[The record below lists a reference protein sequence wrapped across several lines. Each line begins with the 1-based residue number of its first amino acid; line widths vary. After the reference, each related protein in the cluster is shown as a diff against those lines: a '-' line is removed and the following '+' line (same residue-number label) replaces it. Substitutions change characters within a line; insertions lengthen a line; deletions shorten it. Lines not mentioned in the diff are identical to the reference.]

1 MEKILRK
8 YTTIPNHLYV
18 ERNADKQLKNI
29 IEEMERPG
37 YVLVSRQMGKTNLL
51 FNAIRK
57 LENKDRIFAY
67 VDLSN
72 LFSEE
77 IECYRNIIDSIIEPN
92 EELFGHIES
101 EIYKTR
107 DLNLPPNREYSKSLN
122 ILLKEFGGEII
133 IVLDEIDALRSIN
146 YSDHIFAQIRSTYF
160 ARTKQPIFNKLSYI
174 LSGVIE
180 PTELIKDRNKSPFNI
195 GEKIYLDDFTFEEH
209 NDFIEKSKLKISN
222 TISEFI
228 YSWTNGNPRL
238 TFDIC
243 ADIEDKIIEN
253 KIIDEKLVSNLIR
266 NKYLINYDIPPIDH
280 IRELVI
286 SNKKVRDAVKNI
298 QNGINNLSDEIK
310 RKLYLY
316 GIINSNFN
324 EKTVI
329 KNKIIS
335 ESLSIEWIDTL
346 EKESKVTFSSA
357 FILYENLDYEKA
369 KDAFMKVLESTK
381 INEEINSCNYLIGH
395 CYYLLGELNNAK
407 KYFSYNFTDE
417 VNKRNALSFRGICEL
432 TENKD
437 IGLNYLEEV
446 IKVES
451 HDFAYHNALLNISI
465 YIQDENPQR
474 AYDLLNKL
482 YLSTFKSENNENKE
496 LLDLRTLALYY
507 QSTLELENSNK
518 ETSIAKINEA
528 LKYSSNSDSL
538 FLIYLKY
545 LLGEKQEIELK
556 DKIINLLID
565 EKISFDK
572 TNNYPIS
579 FCETHLL
586 HYISLSYDE
595 NDLTLFNKLLDYSK
609 TLSDYTNIYE
619 LVYKSALLAS
629 IKKEQ
634 LLLYVLN
641 KKEELNNEVLYFNT
655 LRHITNFYVNTD
667 DEKYEKYF
675 KEYIL
680 IHKNQQKIDSEDIY
694 LYAIHIKYILSKNS
708 RLNLNRALELCE
720 IIDNKLKDIED
731 NELINESLI
740 IYYWY
745 ATIYMEKD
753 DKQKSLEYANKTLFL
768 LKNTKKTS
776 ALDEE
781 GILSITKQMNQIKNH
796 FTVKIPIKSSKRY
809 GRNDKV
815 HVEYSNG
822 IKKYDKYK
830 KFESD
835 INLGICVIIDK

>member
-8 YTTIPNHLYV
+8 YTTIPDHLYV

-107 DLNLPPNREYSKSLN
+107 NLNLPPNREYSKSLN

-222 TISEFI
+222 AISEFI

-253 KIIDEKLVSNLIR
+253 EIIDEKLVSNLIR

-286 SNKKVRDAVKNI
+286 SNKKVRDAVKDI

-316 GIINSNFN
+316 GIISSNFN

-335 ESLSIEWIDTL
+335 ESLSIEWINTL
-346 EKESKVTFSSA
+346 EKESKVTFTSA
-357 FILYENLDYEKA
+357 LVLYENLDYEKA
-369 KDAFMKVLESTK
+369 KDAFIKVLENTK
-381 INEEINSCNYLIGH
+381 INDEIDS
-395 CYYLLGELNNAK
+395 CYYFIANCYYRLKNFKSAIE
-407 KYFSYNFTDE
+407 YFSYDFKNEKDR
-417 VNKRNALSFRGICEL
+417 RNALSFRGVCEL

-437 IGLNYLEEV
+437 IGLKYLEEV

-465 YIQDENPQR
+465 NIQNENPQR

-496 LLDLRTLALYY
+496 LLDLRTLSLYY
-507 QSTLELENSNK
+507 QSSLELENSNK
-518 ETSIAKINEA
+518 ETSIEKINEA
-528 LKYSSNSDSL
+528 LKYSSNSNSL
-538 FLIYLKY
+538 FLMYLKY
-545 LLGEKQEIELK
+545 LLTEKQEIELR

-586 HYISLSYDE
+586 YYLSLSYNE
-595 NDLTLFNKLLDYSK
+595 KDLTLFEKLLDYSK

-619 LVYKSALLAS
+619 LVYKSALLTS
-629 IKKEQ
+629 INKEQ

-641 KKEELNNEVLYFNT
+641 KREELNNEALYFNT
-655 LRHITNFYVNTD
+655 LRHITNFYANTD

-675 KEYIL
+675 KEYML

-720 IIDNKLKDIED
+720 IIDSKLKDIED
-731 NELINESLI
+731 DELINESLI

-745 ATIYMEKD
+745 ATIYMQKD
-753 DKQKSLEYANKTLFL
+753 DKEKSLEYANKTLFL
-768 LKNTKKTS
+768 LKNTKRTS

-781 GILSITKQMNQIKNH
+781 GILSIAKQMNQIKNH
-796 FTVKIPIKSSKRY
+796 FTIKIPIRSTKKY
-809 GRNDKV
+809 GRNDKI

-835 INLGICVIIDK
+835 IDLGLCVIINN

>member
-8 YTTIPNHLYV
+8 YTTIPDHLYV

-107 DLNLPPNREYSKSLN
+107 NLKLPPNREYSKSLN

-133 IVLDEIDALRSIN
+133 IVLDEIDALKSIN

-222 TISEFI
+222 AISEFI

-253 KIIDEKLVSNLIR
+253 EIIDEKLVSNLIR
-266 NKYLINYDIPPIDH
+266 NKYLVNYDIPPIDH

-286 SNKKVRDAVKNI
+286 SNKKVRDAVKDI

-316 GIINSNFN
+316 GIISSNFN

-346 EKESKVTFSSA
+346 EKESKVTLSYA
-357 FILYENLDYEKA
+357 LVLYENLEYEKA
-369 KDAFMKVLESTK
+369 KDALLKILENTK
-381 INEEINSCNYLIGH
+381 KEEELDTCCYLIAN
-395 CYYLLGELNNAK
+395 CYFRLKEFSKAIE
-407 KYFSYNFTDE
+407 YFSYDFKDE
-417 VNKRNALSFRGICEL
+417 KDKRRALSFLGTCKLVESK
-432 TENKD
+432 EE
-437 IGLNYLEEV
+437 GLEYLEKV
-446 IKVES
+446 IKIELN
-451 HDFAYHNALLNISI
+451 DFAYHNALLNISI
-465 YIQDENPQR
+465 NIQDDNPSR
-474 AYDLLNKL
+474 AYELLDKL
-482 YLSTFKSENNENKE
+482 YLSTFASEDSEKDELNN
-496 LLDLRTLALYY
+496 LRTLALYY
-507 QSTLELENSNK
+507 QSTIDLNNSNK
-518 ETSIAKINEA
+518 ENSLKKIEEA
-528 LKYSSNSDSL
+528 LKYSSISNSL
-538 FLIYLKY
+538 FLMYLKY
-545 LLGEKQEIELK
+545 LLSEKQEIELR
-556 DKIINLLID
+556 DKIVNSIID
-565 EKISFDK
+565 EKITFDK
-572 TNNYPIS
+572 INNYPIS
-579 FCETHLL
+579 FSDTHLL
-586 HYISLSYDE
+586 YYISLSYDK
-595 NDLTLFNKLLDYSK
+595 NNLTLFEKLIDYSK
-609 TLSDYTNIYE
+609 TLFNDNNIYE
-619 LVYKSALLAS
+619 LVYKSALITS
-629 IKKEQ
+629 INKEH
-634 LLLYVLN
+634 LLLYILN
-641 KKEELNNEVLYFNT
+641 KEEELNNEALYFNT
-655 LRHITNFYVNTD
+655 LRHITNFYANTD
-667 DEKYEKYF
+667 NEKYEKYF
-675 KEYIL
+675 KEYML

-720 IIDNKLKDIED
+720 IIDSKLKDIED
-731 NELINESLI
+731 DELINESLI

-745 ATIYMEKD
+745 ATIYMQKD
-753 DKQKSLEYANKTLFL
+753 DKEKSLEYSNKTLFL
-768 LKNTKKTS
+768 LKNTKRTS

-781 GILSITKQMNQIKNH
+781 GILSITKQMNHIKNH
-796 FTVKIPIKSSKRY
+796 FTIRIPIKGSKKY

-835 INLGICVIIDK
+835 IELGLCVIINN

>member
-8 YTTIPNHLYV
+8 YTTIPDHLYV

-92 EELFGHIES
+92 EELFGHIEN
-101 EIYKTR
+101 EIYKIR

-122 ILLKEFGGEII
+122 ILLKEFGGKII

-222 TISEFI
+222 SISEFI

-253 KIIDEKLVSNLIR
+253 KIIDEKSVSNLIR

-316 GIINSNFN
+316 GIISSNFN

-346 EKESKVTFSSA
+346 EKESKVTLSSA
-357 FILYENLDYEKA
+357 LVLYENLEYEKA
-369 KDAFMKVLESTK
+369 KDALLKILENTK
-381 INEEINSCNYLIGH
+381 KEEELDT
-395 CYYLLGELNNAK
+395 CYYLIANCYYRLKAFSKAIE
-407 KYFSYNFTDE
+407 YFSYDFKNEKD
-417 VNKRNALSFRGICEL
+417 KRSALSFLGTCKLVESK
-432 TENKD
+432 EE
-437 IGLNYLEEV
+437 GLEYLENV
-446 IKVES
+446 IKIELN
-451 HDFAYHNALLNISI
+451 DFAYHNALLNISI
-465 YIQDENPQR
+465 NIQGDNPDR
-474 AYDLLNKL
+474 AYELLDKL
-482 YLSTFKSENNENKE
+482 YLSTFVSEDSEEDELNN
-496 LLDLRTLALYY
+496 LRTLALYY
-507 QSTLELENSNK
+507 QSTIDLNNSNK
-518 ETSIAKINEA
+518 ENSLKKIEEA
-528 LKYSSNSDSL
+528 LKYSSISNSL
-538 FLIYLKY
+538 FLMYLKY
-545 LLGEKQEIELK
+545 LLSEKQEIELR
-556 DKIINLLID
+556 DKIVNSMID
-565 EKISFDK
+565 GKITFDK

-579 FCETHLL
+579 FSETHLL
-586 HYISLSYDE
+586 YYISLSYDK
-595 NDLTLFNKLLDYSK
+595 NNLTLFEKLIDYSK
-609 TLSDYTNIYE
+609 TLFNDNNIYE
-619 LVYKSALLAS
+619 LVYKSALITS
-629 IKKEQ
+629 INKEQ

-641 KKEELNNEVLYFNT
+641 KKEELNNETLYFNT
-655 LRHITNFYVNTD
+655 LRHITNFYANTD

-675 KEYIL
+675 KEYML

-720 IIDNKLKDIED
+720 IIDSKLKDIED

-753 DKQKSLEYANKTLFL
+753 YKEKSLEYANKTLFL

-781 GILSITKQMNQIKNH
+781 GILSITKQMNQIRNH
-796 FTVKIPIKSSKRY
+796 FTIRIPIKSSKKY

-835 INLGICVIIDK
+835 INLGICVITEK